1 MAEKDMTVQ
10 EYAALRDIQPSAVR
24 KAILKGHRLPGVVR
38 RTKFGRA
45 HVLTVDKRKIPK
57 SLQVTK

>member
-1 MAEKDMTVQ
+1 MTVQ

-38 RTKFGRA
+38 RAKFGRA